1 MGDGDDAVKMGTR
14 TCSCVCFLGA
24 ISICLTL
31 SIMYMKM
38 GSRADIYNAEAT
50 S

>member
-1 MGDGDDAVKMGTR
+1 MGDEAGMMGAR
-14 TCSCVCFLGA
+14 ACSCVCFLGA